1 MTRAKRDGND
11 RDFCAAIRVKRK
23 LFKLRAFTVDLQAPI
38 SFSLL
43 PPSPS
48 LSLLLSFVHPLS
60 FFLRSFFSFPLVSH
74 SCLRHFLPSSIRLLY
89 RFCFF
94 SGLPHCI
101 QNGSTKLETAA
112 LSALLRLLL
121 SAVPVSSCLLP
132 FVAFLFFA
140 FTSALFVRT
149 ALEDRYSCTES
160 RRLAL
165 TSRGQVAVT
174 VDIGSRFIE
183 RAASEAAVPPPA
195 TIEFTIGEDSS

>member
-1 MTRAKRDGND
+1 M
-11 RDFCAAIRVKRK
+11 
-23 LFKLRAFTVDLQAPI
+23 
-38 SFSLL
+38 
-43 PPSPS
+43 
-48 LSLLLSFVHPLS
+48 
-60 FFLRSFFSFPLVSH
+60 
-74 SCLRHFLPSSIRLLY
+74 
-89 RFCFF
+89 
-94 SGLPHCI
+94 
-101 QNGSTKLETAA
+101 ETAA

-149 ALEDRYSCTES
+149 ALKDRYSCTES